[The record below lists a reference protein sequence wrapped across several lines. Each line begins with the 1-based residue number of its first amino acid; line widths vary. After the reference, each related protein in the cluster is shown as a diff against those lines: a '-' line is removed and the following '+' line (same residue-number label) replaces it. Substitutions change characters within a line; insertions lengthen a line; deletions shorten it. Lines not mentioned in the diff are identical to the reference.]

1 LLVLLSAV
9 VFVGVDLLPGD
20 PVTARLGAQ
29 GPDVVAEARA
39 RLGLDRP
46 LAERYVDWLAG
57 LVHGDLG
64 VSASGRPVAAM
75 LSERLGN
82 SVLLAGLAIVVLVPV
97 SLLLGVT
104 AGVRRGRVSDR
115 AISVGLLLVVS
126 IPEFVVAG
134 ALVLVFAAGLGWL
147 PAVSLV
153 PAGTHPLSVPEV
165 LVLPVVSLALLAVG
179 YAGRVIRAATAAA
192 VRVPHVEFLRLN
204 GIPPGVVLRT
214 AVLPAVLPVAVQVWL
229 TSAVG
234 LVGGA
239 VLVERVFNYPGVG
252 DLLVTAVRTG
262 DLPVVQALAM
272 ILGAAM
278 LLALLVADLAT
289 RAMTPT
295 LRTATR

>member
-1 LLVLLSAV
+1 
-9 VFVGVDLLPGD
+9 
-20 PVTARLGAQ
+20 
-29 GPDVVAEARA
+29 
-39 RLGLDRP
+39 
-46 LAERYVDWLAG
+46 
-57 LVHGDLG
+57 
-64 VSASGRPVAAM
+64 M

-104 AGVRRGRVSDR
+104 AGVRRGRVGDR

-153 PAGTHPLSVPEV
+153 PAGAHPLSVPEV

-179 YAGRVIRAATAAA
+179 YTGRIIRAATAAA
-192 VRVPHVEFLRLN
+192 VRTPHVEFLRLN
-204 GIPPGVVLRT
+204 GIAPRVVLRT

-252 DLLVTAVRTG
+252 ELLITAVRTG
-262 DLPVVQALAM
+262 DLPVVQSLAM

-278 LLALLVADLAT
+278 LLALLVADLVT

-295 LRTATR
+295 LRTVTR